1 MEAVEQLKRSQ
12 SLLEEQLD
20 ASRALC
26 DSMHRDLETL
36 RETERVN
43 KIELS
48 DKDEAI
54 SSLQIEKGSLVEEVK
69 TLECKLQVSSGQC
82 QRLKV

>member
-1 MEAVEQLKRSQ
+1 M
-12 SLLEEQLD
+12 EEQLD

-26 DSMHRDLETL
+26 DSLHRDLEAL

-48 DKDEAI
+48 EKDEAI
-54 SSLQIEKGSLVEEVK
+54 NSLEIERGSLVEEVK
-69 TLECKLQVSSGQC
+69 TMEGKLQVSAGQC